1 MTSPGASELKWRSL
15 LTETLPYEVPVI
27 FSNEVLFASLVSD
40 SGSGPV
46 RALVGRMRDKLDR
59 FTIPYSYEISKD
71 ESRSTSLAIVHPNH
85 QLRFSEF
92 YEQYAQSM
100 LDYCSRSTMSLRRPM
115 TETPIFS
122 DSDLSTDA
130 PLKLGIPHVAVAEG
144 EIDTSHI
151 SSYFTYGKYN
161 LMGKFFDSG
170 EFRRLEKRYKFMR
183 TIDVSK
189 CFFNIYTHSITWAV
203 KGKDFAK
210 AQGDVYSFEGR
221 FDRLMQKANY
231 NETNGIVVGPE
242 LSRIFAEIIFQ
253 DIDLRVETAL
263 LPDRVHERHYA
274 LRRYVDDYF
283 VFCNSQQD
291 LDVVHD
297 VLRDQLERYKL
308 FINAHKTVTSTRPFV
323 SQISL
328 ARSELGGLIEA
339 IHDCLDDISGNI
351 DPLKLRRK
359 ARNLKRNALD
369 IRLICERY
377 EVTFNTLSGW
387 LLSTLRYLLQRSV
400 NAIAASQAEDVQQ
413 ALTDM
418 SVALLDI
425 IFYICALDLRVR
437 STYSLCQIVAVTER
451 LDKSS
456 HPDSYDRIMHVLAEE
471 LGSLIRTQLYANVTI
486 DRDRVELYN
495 LLIIGAHYLGSQF
508 IKSGAARDALD
519 AISLT
524 SPISYFGFITAKFC
538 FLKDPA
544 EFQAGLAALN
554 ASARSRVE
562 ARKGELGRDS
572 EAFLLACDYMS
583 SPDVAPSD
591 KRTLWKTLGA
601 GEPSNADADAA
612 GRYLAF
618 ADWTGVRIEHVL
630 ARKELRPVYVWA

>member
-1 MTSPGASELKWRSL
+1 MTSAAASELNWRSL

-46 RALVGRMRDKLDR
+46 RALIGRMRDKHDR
-59 FTIPYSYEISKD
+59 FTVPYTYEISKD
-71 ESRSTSLAIVHPNH
+71 ERRSTSLAIVHPNH
-85 QLRFSEF
+85 QLRFAEF
-92 YEQYAQSM
+92 YEHYAQSM
-100 LDYCSRSTMSLRRPM
+100 LDYCNRSTMSLRRPI

-122 DSDLSTDA
+122 ESELSKDA
-130 PLKLGIPHVAVAEG
+130 PLKLGIPHVVVDDG

-253 DIDLRVETAL
+253 DIDLRIEAAL

-283 VFCNSQQD
+283 VFCNSEQD
-291 LDVVHD
+291 LDVVHE

-328 ARSELGGLIEA
+328 ARSELGGIIEA
-339 IHDCLDDISGNI
+339 MHDCLDDISGDVEPI
-351 DPLKLRRK
+351 KLRRK

-387 LLSTLRYLLQRSV
+387 LLSTLRFLLQRSI
-400 NAIAASQAEDVQQ
+400 NAIAASQADDVQQ

-418 SVALLDI
+418 TVALLDI

-451 LDKSS
+451 LDKNS
-456 HPDSYDRIMHVLAEE
+456 HSDPHDRITHVLAEE
-471 LGSLIRTQLYANVTI
+471 LGSLIRTQLYASASTV
-486 DRDRVELYN
+486 RDRVELYN
-495 LLIIGAHYLGSQF
+495 LLIIGAHYLGPQF
-508 IKSGAARDALD
+508 IRSGAARQALD
-519 AISLT
+519 AISLC

-538 FLKDPA
+538 FLKDPV
-544 EFQAGLAALN
+544 EFQAGLATLN

-572 EAFLLACDYMS
+572 EVFLLACDYMS
-583 SPDVAPSD
+583 SPDVASAD

-601 GEPSNADADAA
+601 GEPSNADAEAA
-612 GRYLAF
+612 GKYLAF